1 MARGWLNAAVLLG
14 LAALITVSASRRT
27 PSLVIEKRGQ
37 ALDEMTALEN
47 RVSINPDDQAAVLA
61 LARGFLNRGSP
72 GLALAVLERS
82 PSVAQGSATGA
93 DVAATALMNAGKNR
107 QALAMTR
114 QALALCEAGSC
125 EASVAA
131 RAARRE
137 ELLEAVLAVG
147 IEDMDSDPEAVER
160 AYHRALRRVQLA
172 MN

>member
-14 LAALITVSASRRT
+14 LSALITVSASRRT

-37 ALDEMTALEN
+37 ALEEMAALEN
-47 RVSINPDDQAAVLA
+47 RVSVNPDDQVAVLT

-82 PSVAQGSATGA
+82 PSVAQGSAAGA
-93 DVAATALMNAGKNR
+93 DVTATALMNAGKNR

-125 EASVAA
+125 EANVAA